1 MDGEVLSSLRLSWL
15 SCVCV
20 AYLHHL
26 DTSSQRRGRETPVA
40 LVGYTGYMQTFARP
54 RRKIFTKQFDREMMM
69 KMLTML
75 TIMMMVTIIMMLTI
89 MMMVTI
95 IMMVMRSPPPVDPST
110 SRGLP

>member
-1 MDGEVLSSLRLSWL
+1 MCAVDGEVLSSLRLSWL

-54 RRKIFTKQFDREMMM
+54 HLVRVPSLYFGSRLGAQYPKNSKIF
-69 KMLTML
+69 L
-75 TIMMMVTIIMMLTI
+75 
-89 MMMVTI
+89 
-95 IMMVMRSPPPVDPST
+95 
-110 SRGLP
+110 